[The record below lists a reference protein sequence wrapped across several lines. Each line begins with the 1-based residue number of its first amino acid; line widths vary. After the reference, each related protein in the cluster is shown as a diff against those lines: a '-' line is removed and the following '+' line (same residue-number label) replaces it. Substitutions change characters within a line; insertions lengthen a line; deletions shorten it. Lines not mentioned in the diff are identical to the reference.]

1 MQTKTGLALLVLIT
15 AAMSSGTLA
24 SEPPPVGAAG
34 SPHTPPEKAVQMM
47 NSILSDNA
55 AFVSGKS
62 ADFFSP
68 FKDAQHPRATVVMC
82 ADSRVHTH
90 AFENTPDGDLFVI
103 RNIGNQVLSNPGSVE
118 YGIRHLHTPLLLIIG
133 HVACGAVKAALGDYR
148 TLSNA
153 IREPLDRLH
162 LALDNARKQPASET
176 QWRAGIEENVHYQV
190 QEALST
196 YAEEVK
202 SGKLVVV
209 GAVYDFQNGYGL
221 GRGRLILLNVNG
233 ERDPQKIPATPL
245 ITAALAPPRPTTP
258 AAPAAPAGRDEPV
271 TKVTSVAAEPGGV
284 IRVVFNEPINP
295 ATVIATSFA
304 EHPRVPGTITVT
316 NLRGE
321 HELAAIEARGNV
333 VTITPFE
340 IIQGSRLIVTVT
352 RGVTDLKGTPFP
364 RAHQT
369 TVTTIP

>member
-1 MQTKTGLALLVLIT
+1 MG
-15 AAMSSGTLA
+15 
-24 SEPPPVGAAG
+24 
-34 SPHTPPEKAVQMM
+34 
-47 NSILSDNA
+47 SILNDNA

-62 ADFFSP
+62 AEFFTP

-103 RNIGNQVLSNPGSVE
+103 RNIGNQLLSNPGSVE

-162 LALDNARKQPASET
+162 LALDGARKQPASEA

-190 QEALST
+190 QEALHT
-196 YAEEVK
+196 YADEVK
-202 SGKLVVV
+202 AGKLVVV

-233 ERDPQKIPATPL
+233 ERDPAKIPDAPL
-245 ITAALAPPRPTTP
+245 IRAALAPTAAPRPASP
-258 AAPAAPAGRDEPV
+258 APGRDQPV
-271 TKVTSVAAEPGGV
+271 TKVTSIGAEPGGV
-284 IRVVFNEPINP
+284 IRVVFNEPILP
-295 ATVIATSFA
+295 ASVVPTSFA
-304 EHPRVPGTITVT
+304 ERPYVPGTITVT

-321 HELAAIEARGNV
+321 HELAALETQGNV

-340 IIQGSRLIVTVT
+340 IMHGSRLVVTVT
-352 RGVTDLKGTPFP
+352 PGVKDLQGTPFP

-369 TVTTIP
+369 TITTIP